1 MRLITESVSPDQTVS
16 LPKDPKAPLD
26 LSIAPPTITTV
37 FSWVLLTNEE
47 PSSLSFLFFC
57 CCCFTYHHVSITTDS
72 TPTRYD
78 CSDTTASTTKTSSS
92 SSRCFLVFH
101 RDGQRQVVQQY
112 VFCCCMS
119 SFPGTDITDYL
130 LAFLLACLH
139 THTISCY
146 IHHPHPSLS
155 AHQAKRVTVLLNQ
168 RTGRKIFLC
177 TKPVSTPKA
186 FVAWPTGKPSSIL
199 S

>member
-112 VFCCCMS
+112 VVV
-119 SFPGTDITDYL
+119 SFVCRRFLVLISRTTCL
-130 LAFLLACLH
+130 LTH
-139 THTISCY
+139 THTHYFLLYLS
-146 IHHPHPSLS
+146 PPSI
-155 AHQAKRVTVLLNQ
+155 TV
-168 RTGRKIFLC
+168 RTRRKGLRFY
-177 TKPVSTPKA
+177 
-186 FVAWPTGKPSSIL
+186 
-199 S
+199 

>member
-112 VFCCCMS
+112 VVV
-119 SFPGTDITDYL
+119 SFVCRRFLVLISRTTCL
-130 LAFLLACLH
+130 LAY
-139 THTISCY
+139 THTPTLFPVISITTT
-146 IHHPHPSLS
+146 IHHCL
-155 AHQAKRVTVLLNQ
+155 
-168 RTGRKIFLC
+168 RTRRKGLRFY
-177 TKPVSTPKA
+177 
-186 FVAWPTGKPSSIL
+186 
-199 S
+199 